1 MSSQN
6 PNEQDDNQEK
16 NNEEENLDNDVV
28 QNSQDD
34 ITEDEEDYETGKNML
49 LAYYDKN
56 SRKRDR
62 RKITFK
68 HCILRIND
76 TEYLIPQARGD
87 FNWNASNKRAQNY
100 YT

>member
-49 LAYYDKN
+49 LAYYDKVQHYLN
-56 SRKRDR
+56 ILEQQKKRQEEDY
-62 RKITFK
+62 IQA
-68 HCILRIND
+68 L
-76 TEYLIPQARGD
+76 YLK
-87 FNWNASNKRAQNY
+87 NK
-100 YT
+100 